1 MMNLIEVRA
10 ACEKHKDIVDEYY
23 DNDGIKIR
31 KLVDKILLRLRF
43 NIYNGDFYSLANE
56 IFLDALCRYDG
67 KSKFYTFLYTCLFQK
82 FKTEMTRSNRIKRTA
97 DKTAISF
104 EKMLYDDEDFTLLD
118 TISDGKTVENVIFN
132 SNDKEFYS
140 EKMTTYLNK
149 LSSTQRSVL
158 ELMSIGYTQNEILLE
173 LHIDEKTYN
182 DSVIAIRSYRNIM
195 ILL

>member
-1 MMNLIEVRA
+1 MNLIEVRA
-10 ACEKHKDIVDEYY
+10 ACEKHKDIVNEYY

-43 NIYNGDFYSLANE
+43 NVYNGDFYSLANE

-97 DKTAISF
+97 DKTAISL
-104 EKMLYDDEDFTLLD
+104 EKMLYEDEDFTLEDKL
-118 TISDGKTVENVIFN
+118 SDGKTVENVIFN